1 MTTAVRC
8 EWIKIIPTFCQQ
20 KSFWSA
26 KINFLVYRWI
36 LVVCVP
42 WGEKSWKSLLY
53 IMLHEMLLQLP
64 DTLHRETS
72 QKTLLRIY
80 PNSDWDTQSSS
91 EKITS
96 LDAGFQES
104 KRFSLIATWEHC
116 KQLRA
121 VLPFWKVWIDWS
133 LSICCPVTLQMILS
147 SIPVN

>member
-80 PNSDWDTQSSS
+80 PNKEWLRYSVLFRKDH
-91 EKITS
+91 K
-96 LDAGFQES
+96 LGCRFPRKQEIFFNCHV
-104 KRFSLIATWEHC
+104 R
-116 KQLRA
+116 
-121 VLPFWKVWIDWS
+121 
-133 LSICCPVTLQMILS
+133 TLQTTKSSVAILKGLNRL
-147 SIPVN
+147 IPEYMLSCDTTDDFKFYTS